1 MPAALLTTK
10 RSSSSKIISNLIF
23 WGSVST
29 GSSSGIRTLMDCPS
43 LTLAVG
49 FLTILP
55 STSTYPSVI
64 SRVNRVRDKPA
75 WAGASRESALSSLE
89 GGLLEMEKLIMDKD
103 DQPPNADFQLPRN
116 LRFLQRLVT
125 LLTVSMIA
133 GILIIA
139 ALLAFKL
146 RSENINFPQTLTL
159 PDGTKPI
166 AFTQTKDWYSIIT
179 ETNEIL
185 IYKND
190 GTLIRSITV
199 QDLE

>member
-1 MPAALLTTK
+1 
-10 RSSSSKIISNLIF
+10 
-23 WGSVST
+23 
-29 GSSSGIRTLMDCPS
+29 
-43 LTLAVG
+43 
-49 FLTILP
+49 
-55 STSTYPSVI
+55 
-64 SRVNRVRDKPA
+64 
-75 WAGASRESALSSLE
+75 
-89 GGLLEMEKLIMDKD
+89 MDKD

-125 LLTVSMIA
+125 LLTVSMIL
-133 GILIIA
+133 GILTIA

-166 AFTQTKDWYSIIT
+166 AFTRTKDWYSIIS

-190 GTLIRSITV
+190 GTLIKSITI
-199 QDLE
+199 QD

>member
-1 MPAALLTTK
+1 
-10 RSSSSKIISNLIF
+10 
-23 WGSVST
+23 
-29 GSSSGIRTLMDCPS
+29 
-43 LTLAVG
+43 
-49 FLTILP
+49 
-55 STSTYPSVI
+55 
-64 SRVNRVRDKPA
+64 
-75 WAGASRESALSSLE
+75 
-89 GGLLEMEKLIMDKD
+89 MDKD

-125 LLTVSMIA
+125 LLTVSMIV
-133 GILIIA
+133 GILTIA

-179 ETNEIL
+179 EANEIL
-185 IYKND
+185 IYRND
-190 GTLIRSITV
+190 GTLIKSITV

>member
-1 MPAALLTTK
+1 
-10 RSSSSKIISNLIF
+10 
-23 WGSVST
+23 
-29 GSSSGIRTLMDCPS
+29 
-43 LTLAVG
+43 
-49 FLTILP
+49 
-55 STSTYPSVI
+55 
-64 SRVNRVRDKPA
+64 
-75 WAGASRESALSSLE
+75 
-89 GGLLEMEKLIMDKD
+89 MDKD
-103 DQPPNADFQLPRN
+103 EQPPNADFQLPRN

-125 LLTVSMIA
+125 LLTVSMIV
-133 GILIIA
+133 GILTIA

-190 GTLIRSITV
+190 GTLIKSIKV
-199 QDLE
+199 QDLK

>member
-1 MPAALLTTK
+1 
-10 RSSSSKIISNLIF
+10 
-23 WGSVST
+23 
-29 GSSSGIRTLMDCPS
+29 
-43 LTLAVG
+43 
-49 FLTILP
+49 
-55 STSTYPSVI
+55 
-64 SRVNRVRDKPA
+64 
-75 WAGASRESALSSLE
+75 
-89 GGLLEMEKLIMDKD
+89 MDKD

-125 LLTVSMIA
+125 LLTVSMIL
-133 GILIIA
+133 GILTIA

-179 ETNEIL
+179 EANEIL

-190 GTLIRSITV
+190 GTLIRSIKV
-199 QDLE
+199 QDLK

>member
-1 MPAALLTTK
+1 
-10 RSSSSKIISNLIF
+10 
-23 WGSVST
+23 
-29 GSSSGIRTLMDCPS
+29 
-43 LTLAVG
+43 
-49 FLTILP
+49 
-55 STSTYPSVI
+55 
-64 SRVNRVRDKPA
+64 
-75 WAGASRESALSSLE
+75 
-89 GGLLEMEKLIMDKD
+89 MEKLIMDKD

-125 LLTVSMIA
+125 LLTVSMIV
-133 GILIIA
+133 GILTIA

-179 ETNEIL
+179 EANEIL

-199 QDLE
+199 QNLE

>member
-1 MPAALLTTK
+1 
-10 RSSSSKIISNLIF
+10 
-23 WGSVST
+23 
-29 GSSSGIRTLMDCPS
+29 
-43 LTLAVG
+43 
-49 FLTILP
+49 
-55 STSTYPSVI
+55 
-64 SRVNRVRDKPA
+64 
-75 WAGASRESALSSLE
+75 
-89 GGLLEMEKLIMDKD
+89 MEKLILDKD
-103 DQPPNADFQLPRN
+103 DHPPNTDFQLPRN

-179 ETNEIL
+179 EANEIL

>member
-1 MPAALLTTK
+1 
-10 RSSSSKIISNLIF
+10 
-23 WGSVST
+23 
-29 GSSSGIRTLMDCPS
+29 
-43 LTLAVG
+43 
-49 FLTILP
+49 
-55 STSTYPSVI
+55 
-64 SRVNRVRDKPA
+64 
-75 WAGASRESALSSLE
+75 
-89 GGLLEMEKLIMDKD
+89 MDKD
-103 DQPPNADFQLPRN
+103 DQPPNAAFQLPRN

-125 LLTVSMIA
+125 LLTVSMIL
-133 GILIIA
+133 GILTIA

-166 AFTQTKDWYSIIT
+166 AFTQTKDWYSIIS

-190 GTLIRSITV
+190 GTLIRSIAV

>member
-1 MPAALLTTK
+1 
-10 RSSSSKIISNLIF
+10 
-23 WGSVST
+23 
-29 GSSSGIRTLMDCPS
+29 
-43 LTLAVG
+43 
-49 FLTILP
+49 
-55 STSTYPSVI
+55 
-64 SRVNRVRDKPA
+64 
-75 WAGASRESALSSLE
+75 
-89 GGLLEMEKLIMDKD
+89 MDKD

-125 LLTVSMIA
+125 LLTVSMIV
-133 GILIIA
+133 GILTIA

-179 ETNEIL
+179 EANEIL

-190 GTLIRSITV
+190 GTLIRSIIV

>member
-1 MPAALLTTK
+1 
-10 RSSSSKIISNLIF
+10 
-23 WGSVST
+23 
-29 GSSSGIRTLMDCPS
+29 
-43 LTLAVG
+43 
-49 FLTILP
+49 
-55 STSTYPSVI
+55 
-64 SRVNRVRDKPA
+64 
-75 WAGASRESALSSLE
+75 
-89 GGLLEMEKLIMDKD
+89 MDKD

-125 LLTVSMIA
+125 LLTVSMIV
-133 GILIIA
+133 GILTIA

-179 ETNEIL
+179 EANEIL

-199 QDLE
+199 QDLK

>member
-1 MPAALLTTK
+1 
-10 RSSSSKIISNLIF
+10 
-23 WGSVST
+23 
-29 GSSSGIRTLMDCPS
+29 
-43 LTLAVG
+43 
-49 FLTILP
+49 
-55 STSTYPSVI
+55 
-64 SRVNRVRDKPA
+64 
-75 WAGASRESALSSLE
+75 
-89 GGLLEMEKLIMDKD
+89 
-103 DQPPNADFQLPRN
+103 
-116 LRFLQRLVT
+116 
-125 LLTVSMIA
+125 MIA

-166 AFTQTKDWYSIIT
+166 AFTQTKDWYSVIT
-179 ETNEIL
+179 DEDQIL

>member
-1 MPAALLTTK
+1 
-10 RSSSSKIISNLIF
+10 
-23 WGSVST
+23 
-29 GSSSGIRTLMDCPS
+29 
-43 LTLAVG
+43 
-49 FLTILP
+49 
-55 STSTYPSVI
+55 
-64 SRVNRVRDKPA
+64 
-75 WAGASRESALSSLE
+75 
-89 GGLLEMEKLIMDKD
+89 MEKLIMDKD

-125 LLTVSMIA
+125 LLTVSMIV
-133 GILIIA
+133 GILTIA

-179 ETNEIL
+179 EANEIL

-190 GTLIRSITV
+190 GTLIRSIKV

>member
-1 MPAALLTTK
+1 
-10 RSSSSKIISNLIF
+10 
-23 WGSVST
+23 
-29 GSSSGIRTLMDCPS
+29 
-43 LTLAVG
+43 
-49 FLTILP
+49 
-55 STSTYPSVI
+55 
-64 SRVNRVRDKPA
+64 
-75 WAGASRESALSSLE
+75 
-89 GGLLEMEKLIMDKD
+89 
-103 DQPPNADFQLPRN
+103 
-116 LRFLQRLVT
+116 
-125 LLTVSMIA
+125 MIV
-133 GILIIA
+133 GILTIA

-179 ETNEIL
+179 EANEIL